1 MSNGFEVDF
10 FSDSRYE
17 ELTAEISYK
26 GQILC
31 QLNKDKGID
40 SIEIEFF
47 SDSRIL
53 SEAVEMKFPVDDFL
67 KILMQTKD
75 DLIG

>member
-1 MSNGFEVDF
+1 MKNDFSVDF

-31 QLNKDKGID
+31 LINKDKGPNEV
-40 SIEIEFF
+40 EIEFF
-47 SDSRIL
+47 NDSRL
-53 SEAVEMKFPVDDFL
+53 LVEEVEMKFPLDAFIS
-67 KILMQTKD
+67 ILNETK
-75 DLIG
+75 LELLS

>member
-1 MSNGFEVDF
+1 MKSDFSVDF

-31 QLNKDKGID
+31 QINVDKGPTLV
-40 SIEIEFF
+40 EVEFF
-47 SDSRIL
+47 PDSRL
-53 SEAVEMKFPVDDFL
+53 LQESVEMKFPIDVFISVL
-67 KILMQTKD
+67 NETK
-75 DLIG
+75 LELLS